1 MLDRLKDVWY
11 YNHCPPTMVTM
22 MRLWIAALFT
32 IVQQFTLEWVW
43 KFFFKIEARLN
54 DLPHCAH
61 LFGFSTERMINC
73 FLKSTGQLRRCCY
86 FGKYKTDLRRN
97 TKNISWEMKSQIFL
111 SLADDETPNTS
122 SDSESVTLSEKEMQ
136 NGKQNKSKAH
146 TMTNPSMQKLW
157 EIFHLLLRH
166 QRRRMSSTAVHPS
179 MEFLMQL
186 LVVGLFLVLLLYL
199 YLAFTTINFLL
210 WLCTLQVLKDLN
222 PNSAG
227 LFCRNVCQLVSSD
240 GLPHP
245 LRRWHRQTAPILDK
259 YFCKVHDSL
268 WKSSCR
274 LSSSPAQDLVASKI
288 TC

>member
-1 MLDRLKDVWY
+1 MIYHIVHICSVSPQNGWSIVFSNQQDNCRDA
-11 YNHCPPTMVTM
+11 VTSENTKQTWEEIQRTYLEKWSPKYFCHLLM
-22 MRLWIAALFT
+22 MRPRI
-32 IVQQFTLEWVW
+32 
-43 KFFFKIEARLN
+43 R
-54 DLPHCAH
+54 H
-61 LFGFSTERMINC
+61 L
-73 FLKSTGQLRRCCY
+73 
-86 FGKYKTDLRRN
+86 
-97 TKNISWEMKSQIFL
+97 
-111 SLADDETPNTS
+111 
-122 SDSESVTLSEKEMQ
+122 TLSRWPCQKRKCKMEKE
-136 NGKQNKSKAH
+136 KKSKAH

>member
-1 MLDRLKDVWY
+1 
-11 YNHCPPTMVTM
+11 
-22 MRLWIAALFT
+22 MRSRI
-32 IVQQFTLEWVW
+32 
-43 KFFFKIEARLN
+43 R
-54 DLPHCAH
+54 
-61 LFGFSTERMINC
+61 
-73 FLKSTGQLRRCCY
+73 QL
-86 FGKYKTDLRRN
+86 T
-97 TKNISWEMKSQIFL
+97 L
-111 SLADDETPNTS
+111 SLWPCQKRKCKMENRTNTMLKPWQILACRNYEKSFTCCRDIKEEGCPVLQSTPP
-122 SDSESVTLSEKEMQ
+122 L
-136 NGKQNKSKAH
+136 
-146 TMTNPSMQKLW
+146 
-157 EIFHLLLRH
+157 
-166 QRRRMSSTAVHPS
+166 S

-186 LVVGLFLVLLLYL
+186 SVVGLFLVLLLYL

-274 LSSSPAQDLVASKI
+274 LSSSPAQTWWPQRSHANSQWREAIQLWTVQLQVWISQWPQEAQAHQI
-288 TC
+288 TEFSSFQYVNDSRKTKRR